1 MRRGQHAKCLI
12 EKADAPDS
20 SNCVVSGAS
29 LTMCIRICS
38 ITMNGVDLLF
48 RRRAA
53 FSTAFH
59 ALTIT
64 AVVKQLHVGNW
75 YLDPCSP
82 NSGLDCALS
91 SG

>member
-1 MRRGQHAKCLI
+1 MT
-12 EKADAPDS
+12 
-20 SNCVVSGAS
+20 V
-29 LTMCIRICS
+29 
-38 ITMNGVDLLF
+38 NGVGGLF
-48 RRRAA
+48 GRRAA
-53 FSTAFH
+53 FSVAFH